1 MYRARFLLAQLHMD
15 SLRDKTSIK
24 LIKKALETL
33 PIGSKALDLAYD
45 GAMRR
50 VGDQLEG
57 FRLYA
62 IQLLGWLTYSKRL
75 MTLKELQQALA
86 IEPGTTAFDADNIFD
101 IDEVVSFCAGLVIVD
116 EQTKTIRLVHYTT
129 QEYFRRNGDHLLAS
143 AKQEIAINCLT
154 YLSYDEFEDGWVEDI
169 DRDEDQDHDDDDD
182 RNQYFDDFDGSKK
195 INNKFLNE
203 RGRKY
208 PFLAYASRHWADHV
222 KLCDQQNVEE
232 LFVSFTKD
240 DRKISNAS
248 QIVFTKDGEKLSCWR
263 ELQRTNSQNPLT
275 AMHMLAYLGCQE
287 LISKL
292 LACGLNADAEDF
304 CQRTP
309 LWWAALQGHQAVVK
323 LLLSQGHVNVN
334 SRGVLYSNL
343 LPFSPVILPLIYT
356 PLAIAVRGGHD
367 KIVELLVEREDVD
380 VNLIVGEADA
390 PWIFPISKEF
400 SIFRDLLKRKVIDV
414 NTKNYD
420 GKVSPR
426 HAAGN
431 GDVDIVKLL
440 LNMEAIIQGNLRN
453 DNGFSP
459 LNLASKWSQERVV
472 KALLS
477 RADIEIDSRDVNER
491 TPLMNA
497 AGNGHQAVVELLL
510 SHPNIEV
517 NLTDSNGKNALNFA
531 IKREAILNVELL
543 KSRSNL
549 DVNLRDSDGRTA
561 LHLALTRGSIKI
573 VELLLSRSDTDV
585 NQKDRFGRNA
595 FQLAPKR
602 GSIKMLKLLMSRS
615 DIDLNARDNTGST
628 LLFESAK
635 HGRFGMVEL
644 LLERTDVDV
653 NSKDKQSRTPL
664 LIAAQRGQL
673 NTVRKLLSCVHI
685 DVNSKDDDGMTPLA
699 HAVMTGFPNVVEL
712 LCAHQDI
719 DMNPTDKTNRDVLAL
734 VREREEVIPKFDK
747 ASRAMICSRLAKC
760 LKILHTARET
770 RS

>member
-1 MYRARFLLAQLHMD
+1 MD
-15 SLRDKTSIK
+15 SLRDKTSVK
-24 LIKKALETL
+24 LIRKSLETL

-50 VGDQLEG
+50 VEDQLEG
-57 FRLYA
+57 FRLYV

-75 MTLKELQQALA
+75 MTIKELQQALA

-154 YLSYDEFEDGWVEDI
+154 YLSYDEFEDGWVGHI
-169 DRDEDQDHDDDDD
+169 DGDEDQDHDDDDD
-182 RNQYFDDFDGSKK
+182 RNEYLYDFDESEEFNK
-195 INNKFLNE
+195 KFLNE
-203 RGRKY
+203 RVRKY

-222 KLCDQQNVEE
+222 KLCERQNVEE
-232 LFVSFTKD
+232 LFVNFTKD
-240 DRKISNAS
+240 DRKISSAS
-248 QIVFTKDGEKLSCWR
+248 QVVFAEDGEKLSYWR
-263 ELQRTNSQNPLT
+263 ELQRTNTQNPLT
-275 AMHMLAYLGCQE
+275 AMHILAYLGCQE
-287 LISKL
+287 LVSKL

-309 LWWAALQGHQAVVK
+309 LWWAAWQGHQAVVE
-323 LLLSQGHVNVN
+323 LLLSQGYINVN
-334 SRGVLYSNL
+334 SCGVLYSNRSRL
-343 LPFSPVILPLIYT
+343 SWVDLPRIYT
-356 PLAIAVRGGHD
+356 PLTIAVRGGHD

-390 PWIFPISKEF
+390 PLHFSKEF
-400 SIFRDLLKRKVIDV
+400 SIFSDFWKRKDIDV
-414 NTKNYD
+414 D
-420 GKVSPR
+420 M
-426 HAAGN
+426 
-431 GDVDIVKLL
+431 VKMVLKL
-440 LNMEAIIQGNLRN
+440 DAIIGELKD
-453 DNGFSP
+453 DNGSSP

-477 RADIEIDSRDVNER
+477 RADIEINSRDVNER

-517 NLTDSNGKNALNFA
+517 NLTDSNGKNALHLA

-543 KSRSNL
+543 KSRSDF

-561 LHLALTRGSIKI
+561 LHLALKRGSIKI

-585 NQKDRFGRNA
+585 NQKDRFGKTA
-595 FQLAPKR
+595 FQFAPKR

-615 DIDLNARDNTGST
+615 DIDLNAKDNTGST
-628 LLFESAK
+628 LLFESAQ

-673 NTVRKLLSCVHI
+673 KTARKLLSCVHI

-699 HAVMTGFPNVVEL
+699 HAMMIGFPNVVEL

-719 DMNPTDKTNRDVLAL
+719 DLNPTDKTNRDVLAL
-734 VREREEVIPKFDK
+734 VREREEVISEFDEE
-747 ASRAMICSRLAKC
+747 SRAMISSRLEKC
-760 LKILHTARET
+760 LEILRTAKES

>member
-1 MYRARFLLAQLHMD
+1 MD
-15 SLRDKTSIK
+15 SLRDKTSVK
-24 LIKKALETL
+24 LIKKSLETL

-62 IQLLGWLTYSKRL
+62 IQLLGWLTYSQRL

-169 DRDEDQDHDDDDD
+169 DVDQDQDHDDDGD
-182 RNQYFDDFDGSKK
+182 RIEYFDDFDGSKK
-195 INNKFLNE
+195 MNSKFLNE
-203 RGRKY
+203 RVRKY

-222 KLCDQQNVEE
+222 KLCDQKNVEE
-232 LFVSFTKD
+232 LFVSFIKD

-248 QIVFTKDGEKLSCWR
+248 QMVFAEDGEKLSCWR
-263 ELQRTNSQNPLT
+263 ELQRTNTQNPLT
-275 AMHMLAYLGCQE
+275 AMHILAYLVCQE

-309 LWWAALQGHQAVVK
+309 LWWAALQGQQAVMK
-323 LLLSQGHVNVN
+323 LLLSQGYVNVN
-334 SRGVLYSNL
+334 SRGVLYSNRSRFSWVD
-343 LPFSPVILPLIYT
+343 LPRIYT
-356 PLAIAVRGGHD
+356 PLAIAVRGCHD
-367 KIVELLVEREDVD
+367 EIVELLVEREDVD

-390 PWIFPISKEF
+390 PLIFPVSKEF
-400 SIFRDLLKRKVIDV
+400 SDILDLLKRMDNDV
-414 NTKNYD
+414 NTKSCD
-420 GKVSPR
+420 GKASPR

-431 GDVDIVKLL
+431 GHVDIVKKVLK
-440 LNMEAIIQGNLRN
+440 MEAIIHGNLRD
-453 DNGFSP
+453 DNGSSP
-459 LNLASKWSQERVV
+459 LNLASKWSQERAV
-472 KALLS
+472 KALLG
-477 RADIEIDSRDVNER
+477 RADIKIDSRDVNER

-510 SHPNIEV
+510 SHPSIEV
-517 NLTDSNGKNALNFA
+517 NLTDSNGKNALHLA

-543 KSRSNL
+543 KLRSDF

-561 LHLALTRGSIKI
+561 LHLALKGGSIKI

-585 NQKDRFGRNA
+585 NQKDRFGKTA

-628 LLFESAK
+628 LLFALAK

-673 NTVRKLLSCVHI
+673 KTVRKLLSCVHI

-699 HAVMTGFPNVVEL
+699 HAMMTGFPNIVEL

-719 DMNPTDKTNRDVLAL
+719 DLNPTDKTDRDVLTL
-734 VREREEVIPKFDK
+734 VREREEVISEFDEE
-747 ASRAMICSRLAKC
+747 SRAMISSRLEKC
-760 LKILHTARET
+760 LEILRTARET